1 MKSKTK
7 ISTLFGKELKI
18 INMGLESFA
27 LDLKASNV
35 DVVQM
40 DWRPPAAGNKKLA
53 AMLNLLK
60 D

>member
-1 MKSKTK
+1 MEKVK

-18 INMGLESFA
+18 INMGLEYFA
-27 LDLKASNV
+27 VDLKSSNV
-35 DVVQM
+35 SVVQM

-53 AMLNLLK
+53 AMLDILK